1 MARNLPQQLRYDK
14 LGPNVVKAL
23 TKRHFEAYYCSTKEE
38 ALAQAIKLI
47 PKKDVVSWGGS
58 ISIDEINLLSYVKEH
73 YQVIDRDS
81 AKSPEERLDLMRKV
95 YFVILSL

>member
-47 PKKDVVSWGGS
+47 PENDVVSWGGS

-73 YQVIDRDS
+73 NHQ
-81 AKSPEERLDLMRKV
+81 KNDLTSCVKL

>member
-47 PKKDVVSWGGS
+47 PEKMLFHG
-58 ISIDEINLLSYVKEH
+58 EALFLLMKLIY
-73 YQVIDRDS
+73 Y
-81 AKSPEERLDLMRKV
+81 PM
-95 YFVILSL
+95 

>member
-38 ALAQAIKLI
+38 ALAQAIK
-47 PKKDVVSWGGS
+47 
-58 ISIDEINLLSYVKEH
+58 
-73 YQVIDRDS
+73 
-81 AKSPEERLDLMRKV
+81 
-95 YFVILSL
+95 